1 MRSGVKGVGLAA
13 GQLNGECVVEIDT
26 PHAISSAEVIVS
38 SAAVMARG
46 LYPASAL
53 VIFIFML

>member
-13 GQLNGECVVEIDT
+13 RHLNGECVVEIDT

-38 SAAVMARG
+38 SAAVMALG
-46 LYPASAL
+46 LYPALVL
-53 VIFIFML
+53 VIFLFML